1 MDKKSPE
8 AMNAGMEGGVD
19 AAGQSAEQQEAGLE
33 TQKELIENPQEKSPE
48 VEINETIG
56 EIDHVDREIFT
67 AQKSITETESK
78 LAELREGMGM
88 PPNGENPPAVGF
100 QNEKIKQLEKRKEE
114 LGQQKESWIKQHG
127 RENLPDGVALD
138 DKEGDREA
146 KGGSLEKEDD
156 QEQDDKEKK
165 EDLELRKKWIKKWE
179 EDSVKNFEN
188 AMREDWRT
196 KDAMNLDL
204 TIELMKL
211 RVPKAMDKKAE
222 DFING
227 KADQPPFSAVWI
239 KWQTSSPLDRI
250 LNKPNWIGK
259 LEITFDDEAQKIADE
274 SELKKDEKENEKN
287 QGTEQD
293 AAKGIR
299 QNNI

>member
-8 AMNAGMEGGVD
+8 AMSTDMEGGVD
-19 AAGQSAEQQEAGLE
+19 TAGQSAEQPEAGLE
-33 TQKELIENPQEKSPE
+33 AQKESIENPSEKSPE
-48 VEINETIG
+48 TEINETVG
-56 EIDHVDREIFT
+56 EIDHVDQEVFT
-67 AQKSITETESK
+67 AQKSIADTEAK

-88 PPNGENPPAVGF
+88 PPNGENSPAAGF

-114 LGQQKESWIKQHG
+114 LGQQKEDWIKQHG

-138 DKEGDREA
+138 DEEGGREA
-146 KGGSLEKEDD
+146 KGGSLEKEED
-156 QEQDDKEKK
+156 QERDDKEKK

-179 EDSVKNFEN
+179 EDSVKHFEN

-204 TIELMKL
+204 TIQLMKL

-222 DFING
+222 EFLNG
-227 KADQPPFSAVWI
+227 TVDEPPFSTVWMR
-239 KWQTSSPLDRI
+239 WQTSSPLDKI

-259 LEITFDDEAQKIADE
+259 LEITFDDEVQKIAEE
-274 SELKKDEKENEKN
+274 SELKKEEKEDVENKK
-287 QGTEQD
+287 TEQD
-293 AAKGIR
+293 TT
-299 QNNI
+299 QEVH